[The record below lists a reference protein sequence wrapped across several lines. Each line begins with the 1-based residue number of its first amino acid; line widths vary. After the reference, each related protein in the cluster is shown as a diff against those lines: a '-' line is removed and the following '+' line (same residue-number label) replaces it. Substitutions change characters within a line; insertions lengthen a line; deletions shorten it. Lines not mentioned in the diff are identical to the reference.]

1 MVNKKTT
8 LAKKIR
14 QSKVIDYKLA
24 GWSNVKIGE
33 LLSVTPSMVS
43 RDVKES
49 LQKTEDAWDKN
60 TQKVRLLQSERL
72 ERLLTK
78 YYKKAFDG
86 DGDMESAE
94 FSRKVI
100 KDLRELWGADLTKN
114 NINIDARQQTV
125 VWDKDESPNDLLED
139 KIKKYI
145 ARNNRT
151 NTDKTSTDSN

>member
-94 FSRKVI
+94 FSR
-100 KDLRELWGADLTKN
+100 
-114 NINIDARQQTV
+114 
-125 VWDKDESPNDLLED
+125 
-139 KIKKYI
+139 
-145 ARNNRT
+145 
-151 NTDKTSTDSN
+151 